1 MHGQE
6 QRVIVRN
13 LATDEYGLTRVY
25 FNKSRSTDDPFVLAS
40 QVNQVFYVADPIEKD
55 VYYAR
60 NKVLVDLYDLE
71 EENCPNIGDTFWRE
85 LSEDI
90 DPSDRLSDV
99 DMRWSRED
107 IPVDVVDM
115 PSDAQFSEDTTMGTS
130 EEEDDFN
137 DTDWDW
143 MDADD

>member
-1 MHGQE
+1 ME
-6 QRVIVRN
+6 R
-13 LATDEYGLTRVY
+13 LTRVY

-40 QVNQVFYVADPIEKD
+40 QVHQVFYVADQIEKD

-60 NKVLVDLYDLE
+60 NKVPVDLYDLE

-90 DPSDRLSDV
+90 
-99 DMRWSRED
+99 
-107 IPVDVVDM
+107 
-115 PSDAQFSEDTTMGTS
+115 EDTTMGMS
-130 EEEDDFN
+130 EEENDFD

>member
-1 MHGQE
+1 MMRMLKKEGDDLSLLFPKLGHPVGNGNKKKGKIFTMDLELSSEVHRYVLFNTGDE
-6 QRVIVRN
+6 QVEDFI
-13 LATDEYGLTRVY
+13 
-25 FNKSRSTDDPFVLAS
+25 K
-40 QVNQVFYVADPIEKD
+40 
-55 VYYAR
+55 

-85 LSEDI
+85 LCEDI
-90 DPSDRLSDV
+90 GPSDRLSDV

-130 EEEDDFN
+130 EEEDDFD
-137 DTDWDW
+137 DTDWD
-143 MDADD
+143 